1 MLPGIV
7 ADAGDDEAAAA
18 VAVDFLGREV
28 SAAENGRGAV
38 DGGGEDVLRAIADAG
53 TAAAAGAV
61 AALIAKKGS
70 CKEDFDFEDDF
81 DDFDLTDE
89 KETAKE
95 DQEPAEDF
103 QSWEHTGE
111 QAATDDTESE
121 ESEETADTND
131 SENWWTQ
138 FTNWLKGLFGQNNN

>member
-1 MLPGIV
+1 MAKINKYWGYV
-7 ADAGDDEAAAA
+7 AI
-18 VAVDFLGREV
+18 
-28 SAAENGRGAV
+28 GA
-38 DGGGEDVLRAIADAG
+38 L

-111 QAATDDTESE
+111 QIKLLKLRLKMQKRKKMPM
-121 ESEETADTND
+121 NPRILKRL
-131 SENWWTQ
+131 WTLHL
-138 FTNWLKGLFGQNNN
+138 NLKNKRYRSQ

>member
-1 MLPGIV
+1 MAKINKYWGYV
-7 ADAGDDEAAAA
+7 AI
-18 VAVDFLGREV
+18 
-28 SAAENGRGAV
+28 GA
-38 DGGGEDVLRAIADAG
+38 L

-95 DQEPAEDF
+95 EDRK
-103 QSWEHTGE
+103 STRLNSSHT
-111 QAATDDTESE
+111 
-121 ESEETADTND
+121 
-131 SENWWTQ
+131 
-138 FTNWLKGLFGQNNN
+138 

>member
-1 MLPGIV
+1 MAKINKYWGYV
-7 ADAGDDEAAAA
+7 AI
-18 VAVDFLGREV
+18 
-28 SAAENGRGAV
+28 GA
-38 DGGGEDVLRAIADAG
+38 L

-111 QAATDDTESE
+111 QSATDDTENEEAADTDDSE
-121 ESEETADTND
+121 KSSDKAAEVEIKDEPENFEETMDAASESEE
-131 SENWWTQ
+131 
-138 FTNWLKGLFGQNNN
+138 

>member
-1 MLPGIV
+1 MAKINKYWGYV
-7 ADAGDDEAAAA
+7 AI
-18 VAVDFLGREV
+18 
-28 SAAENGRGAV
+28 GA
-38 DGGGEDVLRAIADAG
+38 L

-111 QAATDDTESE
+111 QSATDDTESDPRNGKKRGNYRIHRICG
-121 ESEETADTND
+121 SGKRTFCRKRISDDADAERGGALP
-131 SENWWTQ
+131 SSI
-138 FTNWLKGLFGQNNN
+138 

>member
-1 MLPGIV
+1 MAKINKYWGYV
-7 ADAGDDEAAAA
+7 AI
-18 VAVDFLGREV
+18 
-28 SAAENGRGAV
+28 GA
-38 DGGGEDVLRAIADAG
+38 L

-111 QAATDDTESE
+111 QSATDDTESDE
-121 ESEETADTND
+121 PENFEETMDAASESEE
-131 SENWWTQ
+131 
-138 FTNWLKGLFGQNNN
+138 

>member
-1 MLPGIV
+1 MAKINKYWGYV
-7 ADAGDDEAAAA
+7 AI
-18 VAVDFLGREV
+18 
-28 SAAENGRGAV
+28 GA
-38 DGGGEDVLRAIADAG
+38 L

-95 DQEPAEDF
+95 VLVPAEDLH
-103 QSWEHTGE
+103 SWEHTCE
-111 QAATDDTESE
+111 LSASDYTERE
-121 ESEETADTND
+121 ES
-131 SENWWTQ
+131 
-138 FTNWLKGLFGQNNN
+138 

>member
-1 MLPGIV
+1 MAKINKYWGYV
-7 ADAGDDEAAAA
+7 AI
-18 VAVDFLGREV
+18 
-28 SAAENGRGAV
+28 GA
-38 DGGGEDVLRAIADAG
+38 L

-95 DQEPAEDF
+95 EQEPAEDF

-111 QAATDDTESE
+111 QSATDDTE
-121 ESEETADTND
+121 N
-131 SENWWTQ
+131 
-138 FTNWLKGLFGQNNN
+138 

>member
-1 MLPGIV
+1 MAKINKYWGYV
-7 ADAGDDEAAAA
+7 AI
-18 VAVDFLGREV
+18 
-28 SAAENGRGAV
+28 GA
-38 DGGGEDVLRAIADAG
+38 L

-111 QAATDDTESE
+111 QSTTGALFHVQVEQKIERE
-121 ESEETADTND
+121 EAPKITGTNKD
-131 SENWWTQ
+131 AEVEKKPYVR
-138 FTNWLKGLFGQNNN
+138 KGAKVGRNDPCPCGSGKKYKNCCGRNK

>member
-1 MLPGIV
+1 MVVYFVLNLDEIIKLPGRWSGAGEFMIIMAKINKYWGYV
-7 ADAGDDEAAAA
+7 AI
-18 VAVDFLGREV
+18 
-28 SAAENGRGAV
+28 GA
-38 DGGGEDVLRAIADAG
+38 L

-111 QAATDDTESE
+111 QSATDDTESE
-121 ESEETADTND
+121 EAEEAADRL
-131 SENWWTQ
+131 SSRGRSR
-138 FTNWLKGLFGQNNN
+138 L